1 MIVVSRAP
9 RRSIVWA
16 LLATFGPAA
25 SDTLAQS
32 ALPFRIPD
40 FCATA
45 TITSAAS
52 GPWSSP
58 ATWSPSRIQSL
69 ETPFASLTAAGLA
82 TPYQLAAT
90 DPAKGPC
97 HELNADQS
105 AFVQAAILDPAT
117 GKISIY
123 NPLVIDQGTVPAVPP
138 LAPMYPAN
146 AVVAIWFGYNGDN
159 LTLRPTV
166 GALADNSCVN
176 GLPGSIFGQ
185 YAYCNAPVFFA
196 AAHVAINAGKL
207 TIQPLGTA
215 RDNRPCPSSRDFM
228 VIDQDPSDNV
238 TATYLA
244 TAQGLV
250 AQNTALNRMLL
261 PGARVFANP
270 SDERLLDVFIDPAL
284 GCAAM
289 MAPDLAD
296 GGNLVHALALNELQ
310 AGKHQLSPLGLV
322 PLLDPMV
329 LVNGNVS
336 LPKLNAYRIG
346 VDQPQVNS
354 TAEADPV
361 RYCANLRRIAPPR
374 LFQNR
379 AALTA
384 FRSPF
389 PNEANSL
396 FTFMAQ
402 RYVASDE
409 ILDCPALLNQPV
421 PITLITDA
429 NGVVIDATRP

>member
-1 MIVVSRAP
+1 
-9 RRSIVWA
+9 
-16 LLATFGPAA
+16 
-25 SDTLAQS
+25 
-32 ALPFRIPD
+32 
-40 FCATA
+40 
-45 TITSAAS
+45 
-52 GPWSSP
+52 
-58 ATWSPSRIQSL
+58 
-69 ETPFASLTAAGLA
+69 
-82 TPYQLAAT
+82 
-90 DPAKGPC
+90 
-97 HELNADQS
+97 LNADQS

-166 GALADNSCVN
+166 GALADNRCVN

-185 YAYCNAPVFFA
+185 YAYCNAPAFFA

-207 TIQPLGTA
+207 TIPPLGTA
-215 RDNRPCPSSRDFM
+215 RDNRPCPSARDFM

-244 TAQGLV
+244 SAQGLV

-296 GGNLVHALALNELQ
+296 GGNMVHALPLNELQ
-310 AGKHQLSPLGLV
+310 AGAHQLNPVALV

-329 LVNGNVS
+329 LVDGNVS

-346 VDQPQVNS
+346 VDQPLVR
-354 TAEADPV
+354 TATEADPV
-361 RYCANLRRIAPPR
+361 LYCANFRRIAPTKFLLDR
-374 LFQNR
+374 LH
-379 AALTA
+379 LTA
-384 FRSPF
+384 FRSPD
-389 PNEANSL
+389 PAVANSL
-396 FTFMAQ
+396 FTFLAQ
-402 RYVASDE
+402 RFVASYE
-409 ILDCPALLNQPV
+409 ILNCQALLNQRD
-421 PITLITDA
+421 PITLYTDP
-429 NGVVIDATRP
+429 NGVVIDATIN

>member
-1 MIVVSRAP
+1 MAILGRPCTSRIDIFLAGRTLFKAMIG
-9 RRSIVWA
+9 
-16 LLATFGPAA
+16 LAAITLPVTA
-25 SDTLAQS
+25 LAQ
-32 ALPFRIPD
+32 AVPNPD
-40 FCATA
+40 CTLIVPLA
-45 TITSAAS
+45 
-52 GPWSSP
+52 P
-58 ATWSPSRIQSL
+58 
-69 ETPFASLTAAGLA
+69 LTAAGLA
-82 TPYQLAAT
+82 TPYQLLAT

-166 GALADNSCVN
+166 GALADNRCVN

-185 YAYCNAPVFFA
+185 YAYCDAPAFFA

-207 TIQPLGTA
+207 TIPPLGTA
-215 RDNRPCPSSRDFM
+215 RDNRPCPSARDFM

-244 TAQGLV
+244 SAQGLV

-296 GGNLVHALALNELQ
+296 GGNMVHALPLNELQ
-310 AGKHQLSPLGLV
+310 AGAHQLNPVALV

-329 LVNGNVS
+329 LVDGNVS

-346 VDQPQVNS
+346 VDQPLVR
-354 TAEADPV
+354 TATEADPV
-361 RYCANLRRIAPPR
+361 LYCANFRRIAPTKFLLDR
-374 LFQNR
+374 LH
-379 AALTA
+379 LTA
-384 FRSPF
+384 FRSPD
-389 PNEANSL
+389 PAVANSL
-396 FTFMAQ
+396 FTFLAQ
-402 RYVASDE
+402 RFVASYE
-409 ILDCPALLNQPV
+409 ILNCQALLNQRD
-421 PITLITDA
+421 PITLYTDP
-429 NGVVIDATRP
+429 NGVVIDATIN